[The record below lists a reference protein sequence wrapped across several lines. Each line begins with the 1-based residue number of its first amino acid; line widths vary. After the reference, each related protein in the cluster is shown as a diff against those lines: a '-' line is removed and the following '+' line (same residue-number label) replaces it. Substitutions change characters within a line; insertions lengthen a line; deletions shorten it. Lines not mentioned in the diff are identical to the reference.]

1 MEIFYLHNLHVI
13 YQYFFKM
20 NLLDN
25 LKLKSENNWLSKDEI
40 LLLFNNN
47 EYINKLIKNTSIF
60 QPKCI
65 IYNIIY
71 LAGSLFFINKE
82 NLKKFKNDGYIYQ
95 KTNDGKRIREDHI
108 TLKIKNIS
116 VLNYYISQSIN
127 KPIMNRRIYKLAN
140 SQNLEQFYLF
150 HYLENIDLLSI
161 PEPKFNYNIIEY
173 SPNFSFT
180 TGGQKILIIIN
191 PILLNYNPI
200 ICQIDNLYVLCDV
213 ITPQVL
219 KCITPPHIQGNVNL
233 KLIDYFTH
241 KTLTNDVNFLYIN
254 NDDTINHYQF
264 KKAKTEDLNP
274 INLKIGEYKKHLNI
288 KKYDFTQTF
297 NDDNIVDNELIIMN
311 TIEEMLNLIKDDNIQ
326 MDKFMSLDECG
337 YSLLHYASI
346 YNYSHLIPVLIN
358 NGFYVNQLTTNQLT
372 PLHLAVEN
380 ESVESIQSLL
390 SYGAYDTLDSN
401 NILASQKAYQ
411 LGYIKISNEILKKED
426 NLYISSPIPSDIS
439 TSSNTDDYLLETT
452 FPNMTISEK
461 CAYVLSVPKE
471 ECNIPQIREDKKKE
485 IINIYQYMN
494 PDEKKEIDNNV
505 RIIQKNVKGW
515 LAKRHYKILEDRIRL
530 LQKAAKKYIS
540 EKNEK
545 INTSEISNIKDQVS
559 AVLIIQR
566 AYRKWSKE
574 SKE

>member
-1 MEIFYLHNLHVI
+1 
-13 YQYFFKM
+13 M

-65 IYNIIY
+65 IYIIIY
-71 LAGSLFFINKE
+71 LAGSLFFIYKE

-180 TGGQKILIIIN
+180 SGGQKILIIIN

-200 ICQIDNLYVLCDV
+200 ICQIDNLYILCDI

-219 KCITPPHIQGNVNL
+219 KCITPPHIQGSVNL

-254 NDDTINHYQF
+254 NDDTINHNQF
-264 KKAKTEDLNP
+264 KKAKTEDSNP

-358 NGFYVNQLTTNQLT
+358 NGFDVNQLTTNQLT

-380 ESVESIQSLL
+380 ESVESIQILL

-471 ECNIPQIREDKKKE
+471 ESNIPQIREDKKKE

-545 INTSEISNIKDQVS
+545 INTLEISNIKDQVS